1 MPRPGTTLGGEGQLI
16 GKISGDLVQLI
27 KKKHGYGEV
36 SDGVLIKSEEKV
48 VVIKL
53 GVQDVRKRLQYIFG
67 TNILNYIG
75 RIDPSALN
83 NNQVCLVSETYTCNL
98 LEWKSYCDGG
108 KQTVINAGLPMLEE
122 ALVLSFV
129 SNQTRFQNNRRSTKF
144 GLKLIREVTPGLE
157 TYIQEK
163 LEVSDDPHK
172 QGNINVSD
180 LNPANMKY
188 VDPNLFIFKLM
199 VTEIDSNITD
209 TDVRKGYVS
218 FIEYVLLDGGNENVN
233 PVLDD
238 LFRVLRG
245 QPQTPGAPYEASD
258 WELVSNT
265 QRVLFDRFPTYLL
278 KHPYDWIP
286 NKGLRF
292 STI

>member
-83 NNQVCLVSETYTCNL
+83 NN
-98 LEWKSYCDGG
+98 
-108 KQTVINAGLPMLEE
+108 
-122 ALVLSFV
+122 
-129 SNQTRFQNNRRSTKF
+129 QNNRRSTKF